1 MNFPRGNGILQQRI
15 TDKQVLYSMY
25 MPFVKG
31 GGLFLPTSRQFVPG
45 EEVFLS
51 LSVLESRFGISC
63 KVVWMTPMQQGDAF
77 MNLGKSPESKEPMKN
92 FLRATGAGLQFVGG
106 EAEAAR
112 QFIENQLTG
121 MLSSDRPTQ
130 TM

>member
-1 MNFPRGNGILQQRI
+1 MNLPRGTGILQQRI

-51 LSVLESRFGISC
+51 LFVLESRFGVSC
-63 KVVWMTPMQQGDAF
+63 KVVWITPMQQGDAF
-77 MNLGKSPESKEPMKN
+77 MNLGRGSENKEPMKN

-121 MLSSDRPTQ
+121 SLKSDRPTQ